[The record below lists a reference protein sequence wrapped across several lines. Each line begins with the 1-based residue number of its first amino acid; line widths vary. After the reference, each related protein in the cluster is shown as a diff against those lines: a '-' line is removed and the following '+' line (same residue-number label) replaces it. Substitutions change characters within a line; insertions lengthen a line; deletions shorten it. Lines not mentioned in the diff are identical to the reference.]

1 MVQAEELVDF
11 MREKAYK
18 PMTVKELEQQFGAD
32 GADAFRELV
41 KTLNKLEEQGQIVRT
56 RTNRYGIPER
66 LNLIRG
72 KLQGNAKGFGFV
84 IPAEPGHPD
93 IYIHTNDMKG
103 AMNGDTVIARVNKR
117 QTDEKRMEG
126 EIVRIIGRGNMKVV
140 GTFSTDHK
148 FGFVIPDDKRLTNDV
163 FIPPEGVNGAV
174 DGQKVVVSIKD
185 YPDERKSATG
195 EIIEILGHKNDP
207 GVDILSIIRKYDLPE
222 SFPEEVMAEVMQI
235 PDEVHPEEMAG
246 RRDLREQRM
255 VTIDGA
261 DAKDLDDAVSVEQLA
276 NGNIRLGVHI
286 ADVSH
291 YVREGS
297 ALDQE
302 AYRRGCSVYLVDRVI
317 PMLPHR
323 LSNGICSLNPQ
334 EDRLAI
340 TCEMEIDSTGKVV
353 SHDIFPSVIRT
364 DERMTYEAVWKI
376 VEEEDSELIAKYANL
391 VPDFRLMK
399 KLAHILRKKR
409 MQRGA
414 IDFDFTEA
422 KIFVDESGKPTHIGE
437 QPRTI
442 AEKMIEEF
450 MLAANETVAEHFYW
464 LNVPFVYR
472 IHEHPDSEKLMSFFT
487 FITHFGYSVRGQ
499 ADDLHPRALQQLLE
513 QMKGEP
519 EEGVISRVMLRSM
532 KQARYDAI
540 HEGHYGLAA
549 EHYAHFTA
557 PIRRYPDLVI
567 HRIIREVIVHQNT
580 LPRERAAY
588 WQRRL
593 PDIAEHSSER
603 ERNAVDAERETDDL
617 KKAEFM
623 LDKIGETFTG
633 VISSVT
639 SFGLFIELENTVE
652 GLVHV
657 SYMVD
662 DYYHFVEE
670 QFMLVG
676 ERTGKQYRLGD
687 QVEIRVANV
696 NLDERSIDF
705 ELVDIKP
712 RKKQRKHKATVI
724 TVNRSNKT
732 RKKAMSA
739 KSSRAKQ
746 PYYEQVVKKKK
757 SKAKRS
763 PRKRK

>member
-1 MVQAEELVDF
+1 MVQAEEIVDF
-11 MREKAYK
+11 MRKKAYK
-18 PMTVKELEQQFGAD
+18 PMTVKELEQQFQAHD
-32 GADAFRELV
+32 AAAFRELV

-84 IPAEPGHPD
+84 IPAESGHPD
-93 IYIHTNDMKG
+93 IYIHANDMKG
-103 AMNGDTVIARVNKR
+103 AMSGDTVIARINKR
-117 QTDEKRMEG
+117 QTDAKRMEG
-126 EIVRIIGRGNMKVV
+126 EIVRIIGRGNTKVV
-140 GTFSTDHK
+140 GTFSINHQ
-148 FGFVIPDDKRLTNDV
+148 FGFVIPDDKRLSNDV

-174 DGQKVVVSIKD
+174 DGQKVVVNITD

-195 EIIEILGHKNDP
+195 EIVEILGHKNDP

-222 SFPEEVMAEVMQI
+222 SFPEEVMAEAMQI
-235 PDEVHPEEMAG
+235 PDEIRPEEMAG
-246 RRDLREQRM
+246 RRDLRERRM
-255 VTIDGA
+255 VTIDGV
-261 DAKDLDDAVSVEQLA
+261 DAKDLDDAVSVEQLD

-297 ALDQE
+297 ALDHE

-334 EDRLAI
+334 QDRLAM
-340 TCEMEIDSTGKVV
+340 TCEMEIDVAGKVV
-353 SHDIFPSVIRT
+353 NHEIFPSVIRT
-364 DERMTYEAVWKI
+364 NERMTYDAVRKI
-376 VEEEDSELIAKYANL
+376 VEEEDTELTAKYAHL
-391 VPDFRLMK
+391 VADFLLMK
-399 KLAHILRKKR
+399 KLALILRKKR

-414 IDFDFTEA
+414 IDFDFPEA
-422 KIFVDESGKPTHIGE
+422 KIFVDENGKPTEIGE

-450 MLAANETVAEHFYW
+450 MLVANETVAEHFYW

-472 IHEHPDSEKLMSFFT
+472 IHEHPDSEKLVSFLT

-513 QMKGEP
+513 QIKGEP

-532 KQARYDAI
+532 KQARYEAN

-549 EHYAHFTA
+549 EHYTHFTS
-557 PIRRYPDLVI
+557 PIRRYPDLII
-567 HRIIREVIVHQNT
+567 HRVIREVIAHRNT
-580 LPRERAAY
+580 LPQERVAH
-588 WQRRL
+588 WQNEL
-593 PDIAEHSSER
+593 PGIAEQSSER
-603 ERNAVDAERETDDL
+603 ERIAVDAERETDDL
-617 KKAEFM
+617 KKAEYM

-662 DYYHFVEE
+662 DYYHYVED
-670 QFMLVG
+670 QLMLVG
-676 ERTGKQYRLGD
+676 ERTGKQYRIGD
-687 QVEIRVANV
+687 EVEIRVAHV

-712 RKKQRKHKATVI
+712 RKKRRKHKPTVV
-724 TVNRSNKT
+724 TTTQPKNKL
-732 RKKAMSA
+732 RKKT
-739 KSSRAKQ
+739 KSSQTKKQ
-746 PYYEQVVKKKK
+746 PYYEQVVNKKK
-757 SKAKRS
+757 SRAKRS
-763 PRKRK
+763 PGKQK